1 MRPNVGTI
9 DRILRIALGLGSIAA
24 SALGFIG
31 AGVGSDCCRSP
42 RGSLLLSSLLAFGA
56 EHLRHGRG
64 QRKVLRPPMGAL

>member
-1 MRPNVGTI
+1 MKPNVGTI
-9 DRILRIALGLGSIAA
+9 DRILRI
-24 SALGFIG
+24 ALGFIG

-42 RGSLLLSSLLAFGA
+42 RGSPLLSSLLAFGA